1 MKMFTDDAPIYIQL
15 RKHIIELILNL
26 GLKEEDSLPSLRTMA
41 KDYSLNPITISNA
54 LSALIEE
61 GILYKKRGL
70 GFYVSEGARRR
81 IIESRREDFF
91 TETLVPTLNRA
102 KQLEFSRPELSKI
115 IDDIYGGNRD

>member
-15 RKHIIELILNL
+15 RKHIEELILNQ
-26 GLKEEDSLPSLRTMA
+26 GLKEEDGIPSLRTMA

-54 LSALIEE
+54 LSALVEE

-70 GFYVSEGARRR
+70 GFYVIEGARRR
-81 IIESRREDFF
+81 IIESRREAFA